1 VRRLSLWLRRH
12 PVVGDSV
19 IAVLVLGLLSASGSH
34 QQFPERHPVV
44 FWAVAVLMVGPVVFR
59 RRWPIVT
66 AYVIAAGGLVQM
78 ITFGGLPDPGAMPA
92 SVTDLALGIAL
103 YTLVVY
109 TDRRAV
115 LIYVAVLLVG
125 TGVDL
130 WWRVQDQAS
139 AAVLGIGA
147 LLVYAFSW
155 ALGEFAGARRAYH
168 SEVEARL
175 RLLETERDQQATI
188 AVVAE
193 RTRIARE
200 LHDVVAHAVSVI
212 VVQADGAGYAI
223 RTDPELAESAVRTIS
238 ETGREALIELRR
250 LLEVLRSDTDERDQR
265 APQPGVAVVPELVDK
280 FRVVGLPVELTVR
293 GEMTDLPV
301 AVGLGAYRIVQE
313 SLTNTLKHA
322 GPGAHAEVRI
332 ERVGGLVEVEVS
344 DDGGTIL
351 SWAGAGTARHLAV
364 LSGGNGL
371 IGMRER
377 ATVLGGTLTAGQAHG
392 GGWRV
397 RATFPVRTT
406 RDTEPTPT

>member
-1 VRRLSLWLRRH
+1 MWLRRH

-19 IAVLVLGLLSASGSH
+19 IALVLGLLSFSES
-34 QQFPERHPVV
+34 QQPFAEHHPAAYWVV
-44 FWAVAVLMVGPVVFR
+44 VVLMVVPVVFR
-59 RRWPIVT
+59 RRRPVVA
-66 AYVIAAGGLVQM
+66 AYVIAAGGVAQM
-78 ITFGGLPDPGAMPA
+78 LTHGALPSPDALPA
-92 SVTDLALGIAL
+92 TVSDLALGIAL

-109 TDRRAV
+109 ADRRAV
-115 LIYVAVLLVG
+115 LIYAGVLLVG

-130 WWRVQDQAS
+130 WWRVQDEAT
-139 AAVLGIGA
+139 ALALGIGA
-147 LLVYAFSW
+147 LLIFAFSW
-155 ALGEFAGARRAYH
+155 TLGEFAGARRAYH

-188 AVVAE
+188 AVAAE

-223 RTDPELAESAVRTIS
+223 RTDPALAESAVRTIS

-250 LLEVLRSDTDERDQR
+250 LLEVVRSDFDEKDSR
-265 APQPGVAVVPELVDK
+265 APQPGVAVLPELVDK

-301 AVGLGAYRIVQE
+301 AVGLGVYRIVQE
-313 SLTNTLKHA
+313 ALTNTLTHA
-322 GPGAHAEVRI
+322 GPGARTDVRV
-332 ERVGGLVEVEVS
+332 ERVGGLIEIEIN

-351 SWAGAGTARHLAV
+351 GWPGAGTARHLAA

-377 ATVLGGTLTAGQAHG
+377 ATVLGGTLVAGHAHG

-406 RDTEPTPT
+406 HDTETTTA